1 MNPSEFERTKP
12 TETYKKIKELQD
24 MFNFERLKTE
34 TLYSNRIAMLDKI
47 QESAKILMETFQ
59 RGD

>member
-1 MNPSEFERTKP
+1 MSPSEFERTKP

-24 MFNFERLKTE
+24 MINFERQKTE
-34 TLYSNRIAMLDKI
+34 TLYSNRISMLDKI
-47 QESAKILMETFQ
+47 QESARILMETFQ